1 MADLENGG
9 HLYVCGGTTM
19 GSDVM
24 EVVRITLQCVFIIIL
39 TSTCFHVYSTDT
51 YCRSIALDQD
61 DVTSFLSR
69 HTLL

>member
-24 EVVRITLQCVFIIIL
+24 EVV
-39 TSTCFHVYSTDT
+39 
-51 YCRSIALDQD
+51 SI
-61 DVTSFLSR
+61 S
-69 HTLL
+69 